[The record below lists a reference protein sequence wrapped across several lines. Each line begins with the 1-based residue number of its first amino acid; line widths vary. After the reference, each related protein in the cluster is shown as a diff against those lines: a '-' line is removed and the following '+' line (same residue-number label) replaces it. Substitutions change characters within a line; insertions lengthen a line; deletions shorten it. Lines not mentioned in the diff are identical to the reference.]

1 MANRF
6 VAAAS
11 LPLLL
16 SNDLG
21 YVIATKMLVKK
32 HMNKTALLKEGW
44 TLIDVSIY
52 LAVRRVTFRPK
63 PDGYLYTDIL

>member
-21 YVIATKMLVKK
+21 YVIATKMLIKK
-32 HMNKTALLKEGW
+32 AHEQNR
-44 TLIDVSIY
+44 SIKRG
-52 LAVRRVTFRPK
+52 V
-63 PDGYLYTDIL
+63 DSD

>member
-16 SNDLG
+16 SNNLG
-21 YVIATKMLVKK
+21 YFLVTDML
-32 HMNKTALLKEGW
+32 M
-44 TLIDVSIY
+44 
-52 LAVRRVTFRPK
+52 
-63 PDGYLYTDIL
+63 